1 MNHSSSNCPK
11 YVQRTN
17 ICPVKNG
24 LYTETDTLS
33 LTLIQTPCPLHWY
46 RHLVHYHQTDTLSF
60 TLIRHLVHYNQTDT
74 LSFTLMQTP
83 RPLHWYRHLVHYTD
97 TDTLSFTL
105 IQTPCPLQSDRHLV
119 LYTDTDTL
127 SITPIQTPC
136 PLHWYRYLVH
146 YTQTPC
152 PLHSDA
158 LSLMPRQ
165 RQTLS
170 MLRAEWATPPSN
182 YPLPNTPPPPPPPT
196 PVQFLQASCVT
207 ELYCC
212 VSVHLG
218 QIICGQ
224 DVLLFK
230 HVHQ

>member
-1 MNHSSSNCPK
+1 MFSE
-11 YVQRTN
+11 QTFAQLRTGFTLRQT
-17 ICPVKNG
+17 P
-24 LYTETDTLS
+24 YTE
-33 LTLIQTPCPLHWY
+33 
-46 RHLVHYHQTDTLSF
+46 
-60 TLIRHLVHYNQTDT
+60 
-74 LSFTLMQTP
+74 
-83 RPLHWYRHLVHYTD
+83 

-105 IQTPCPLQSDRHLV
+105 IQTPCPLPSDRHLVLYTDKTPCPLQSDRHLV

-127 SITPIQTPC
+127 SITLIQTPCPLHWYRHLVLYTDTDTLSITDRHLVLYTDTDTLSITSIQTPC

-158 LSLMPRQ
+158 LSLTPRQ
-165 RQTLS
+165 CQTLS

-230 HVHQ
+230 HAHQ